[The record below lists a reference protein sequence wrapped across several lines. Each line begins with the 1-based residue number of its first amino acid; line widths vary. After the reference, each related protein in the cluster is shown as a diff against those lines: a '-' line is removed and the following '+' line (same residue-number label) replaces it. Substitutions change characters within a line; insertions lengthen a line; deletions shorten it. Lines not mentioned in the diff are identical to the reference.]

1 MTLKE
6 QLLARLESQRGESV
20 SGQELAEQYGVSRNA
35 VWKAIGALKQEGY
48 AIESST
54 NRGYRLAEDCDR
66 LSAAA
71 IKAALSDPA
80 VPVYAVSSVDSTNE
94 EARRRLSQSSESCFV
109 VVAEEQTAGRGRR
122 GRAFYSPRDTGLY
135 LTLAMAPDTTVAQLT
150 GVTAYAAVCTARA
163 IREVCGKQPRI
174 KWVNDLFLDGR
185 KIGGILTEAISD
197 VETGQV
203 SHLMI
208 GVGVNLRAGTV
219 PDELSG
225 VMGFVD
231 ADGGAKNRLAAAIVN
246 GLLRYDPADTGFME
260 DYRRWSMVLG
270 RGVTYEQ
277 NDQTRVGVATAIDD
291 HGALEIRHP
300 DGSVAHLRSGE
311 ITLRVNEQKK

>member
-1 MTLKE
+1 M
-6 QLLARLESQRGESV
+6 
-20 SGQELAEQYGVSRNA
+20 
-35 VWKAIGALKQEGY
+35 
-48 AIESST
+48 
-54 NRGYRLAEDCDR
+54 
-66 LSAAA
+66 
-71 IKAALSDPA
+71 
-80 VPVYAVSSVDSTNE
+80 
-94 EARRRLSQSSESCFV
+94 
-109 VVAEEQTAGRGRR
+109 
-122 GRAFYSPRDTGLY
+122 
-135 LTLAMAPDTTVAQLT
+135 
-150 GVTAYAAVCTARA
+150 
-163 IREVCGKQPRI
+163 
-174 KWVNDLFLDGR
+174 
-185 KIGGILTEAISD
+185 TEAISD

-270 RGVTYEQ
+270 HGVTYEQ